1 MIQEDKKHILIVDDD
16 DRIRE
21 LLREYLQNNN
31 FYTTTAKNSLDAK
44 KKISLLKFDLIILD
58 IMMPGQSGL
67 ELTREI
73 KEKSDQPIILLT
85 AMGETSDRVSG
96 LETGADDYLPKPFE
110 PKELLLRIKNIL
122 KRIKSG
128 KNLNPVLKFGDIR
141 VDLEKMS
148 IKSKKGIT
156 KLNTAEKALLEKM
169 ILSVG
174 QIFQRDQISQIIKLT
189 KERAVDVMIT
199 RLRQKIE
206 PDPKNPKYLQTVR
219 GNGYVLWTD

>member
-1 MIQEDKKHILIVDDD
+1 MKIDEKKHILIVDDD

-21 LLREYLQNNN
+21 LTKEYLQSNN
-31 FYTTTAKNSLDAK
+31 FYTTTAKNSDDAK
-44 KKISLLKFDLIILD
+44 NKIKLIKFDLIILD
-58 IMMPGQSGL
+58 IMMPGQNGL

-73 KEKSDQPIILLT
+73 KTSSDQPIILLT
-85 AMGETSDRVSG
+85 AMGGTSDRIYG

-122 KRIKSG
+122 KRVQ
-128 KNLNPVLKFGDIR
+128 KNKHLNPILKFGDIR
-141 VDLEKMS
+141 VDLKKMS
-148 IKSKKGIT
+148 IKSKSGET
-156 KLNTAEKALLEKM
+156 KLNTAEKSLLENM

-174 QIFQRDQISQIIKLT
+174 QIFHREQISKIVHLT

-219 GNGYVLWTD
+219 GNGYILWTD

>member
-31 FYTTTAKNSLDAK
+31 FYTTTAKDSLDAK
-44 KKISLLKFDLIILD
+44 KKMSLLKFDLIILD

-67 ELTREI
+67 ELTQEI
-73 KEKSDQPIILLT
+73 KSKSDQPIILLT
-85 AMGETSDRVSG
+85 AMGETSDKVSG

>member
-31 FYTTTAKNSLDAK
+31 FYTTTAKDSLDAK

-85 AMGETSDRVSG
+85 AMGETSDRISG

-141 VDLEKMS
+141 VNLEKMS

>member
-31 FYTTTAKNSLDAK
+31 FYTTTAKDSLDAK

-141 VDLEKMS
+141 VNLEKMF
-148 IKSKKGIT
+148 IKSKKSIT

-174 QIFQRDQISQIIKLT
+174 QIFQRDQISQIVKLT

>member
-1 MIQEDKKHILIVDDD
+1 MKTDEKKHILIVDDD

-21 LLREYLQNNN
+21 LTKEYLQSND
-31 FYTTTAKNSLDAK
+31 FYTTTAKNSEDAK
-44 KKISLLKFDLIILD
+44 NKIKLIKFDLIILD
-58 IMMPGQSGL
+58 IMMPGQNGL
-67 ELTREI
+67 ELTKEI
-73 KEKSDQPIILLT
+73 KISSDQPIILLT
-85 AMGETSDRVSG
+85 AMGGTSDRIYG

-122 KRIKSG
+122 KRVQ
-128 KNLNPVLKFGDIR
+128 KNKHLNPILKFGDIR
-141 VDLEKMS
+141 VDLKKMS
-148 IKSKKGIT
+148 IKSKSGET
-156 KLNTAEKALLEKM
+156 KLNTAEKSLLENM

-174 QIFQRDQISQIIKLT
+174 QIFHREQISKIVHLT

-219 GNGYVLWTD
+219 GNGYILWTD

>member
-31 FYTTTAKNSLDAK
+31 FYTTTAKDSLDAK
-44 KKISLLKFDLIILD
+44 KKLSLLKFDLIILD

-85 AMGETSDRVSG
+85 AMGETSDRISG